1 MSVIEINGATEMDNK
16 INQNNRDELANSEE
30 DTIMFPRLGN
40 ISYDEFF
47 SDYMLRNVPCVLDLR
62 HTDSWPSRHDWVKKE
77 DGELI
82 PDLTRSKYDEDL
94 QTILNVCQILNP
106 VFTI

>member
-1 MSVIEINGATEMDNK
+1 MPVIEINGATEMENK
-16 INQNNRDELANSEE
+16 TNQKNNRDELANSEE

-62 HTDSWPSRHDWVKKE
+62 HTASWPSRHDWVKKE
-77 DGELI
+77 NGELI
-82 PDLTRSKYDEDL
+82 PDLTRSINDED
-94 QTILNVCQILNP
+94 LNVCQILNP